1 MNNLGYKS
9 EPMPV
14 PSSKMDKKMSYPHL
28 CIRDKS
34 LEAAFGK
41 EMPQVGEEIEATVK
55 LRVTG
60 IRNDEYG
67 KSVDF
72 DVVSGE
78 FGEPEEG
85 EDMEE
90 SEDMEENDPKDA
102 RY

>member
-9 EPMPV
+9 ESMNV
-14 PSSKMDKKMSYPHL
+14 PSKPGKKMSYPHL

-90 SEDMEENDPKDA
+90 SENMEEDGPKEA